1 MHLADAFIQSDLQC
15 IQTIHVFVSMCVP
28 WESNPQPFALLTQ
41 CSTTE
46 PHRNTF
52 STMSLTM
59 SRIQRS
65 WKQLAWT
72 FVCVCV
78 CMCVS
83 VFVCPHLTRRL
94 CFSMPSCLGLSANL
108 IWHWRPTAHRSGVLG
123 VCVCVCV
130 CLTALIFVG
139 VCGIILVCECLKA
152 DSCLCWQGV
161 INRDGSVKQ
170 RMLHTWQD

>member
-1 MHLADAFIQSDLQC
+1 MFLS
-15 IQTIHVFVSMCVP
+15 
-28 WESNPQPFALLTQ
+28 
-41 CSTTE
+41 
-46 PHRNTF
+46 
-52 STMSLTM
+52 
-59 SRIQRS
+59 
-65 WKQLAWT
+65 
-72 FVCVCV
+72 VCVFPGNQTHNLLRCWRNALPLSHTETRFPRCPWPWAESRDPGNNWLELLCV

-108 IWHWRPTAHRSGVLG
+108 IWHWRPTAHRSGVLC

-152 DSCLCWQGV
+152 DGCLCWQGV
-161 INRDGSVKQ
+161 INRDGCVKQ